1 MDGIRR
7 REEAK
12 IQRLHFLSTA
22 VTAATINVHVLES
35 YRDAGDRR
43 RRRRLLAG
51 AGDEHVGGGQL
62 VVAPGD
68 GGRGG
73 AVPAPGSRLEL
84 IGHGDR

>member
-12 IQRLHFLSTA
+12 IQRLQFLSTA
-22 VTAATINVHVLES
+22 VAAATVNMHILES

-43 RRRRLLAG
+43 RRLVAG
-51 AGDEHVGGGQL
+51 AGAGVEHVGGGQ

-68 GGRGG
+68 GGGGRGG
-73 AVPAPGSRLEL
+73 AAPAPG
-84 IGHGDR
+84 G